1 MPRRIAIKPERP
13 NFRKNDQVMVISGD
27 DRGKSGRILKVL
39 RDKGR
44 VIVEKVNFIKRHTKP
59 RGTGR
64 QGGILEREAPIHVS
78 NVMHLCP
85 KCQAGVRVTVRA
97 GEGGKRERF
106 CGRCGE
112 SIVRTQ

>member
-1 MPRRIAIKPERP
+1 MAVS
-13 NFRKNDQVMVISGD
+13 FRKNDQVVVISGD

-44 VIVEKVNFIKRHTKP
+44 VIVEKVNFVKRHTKA
-59 RGTGR
+59 RGQSR
-64 QGGILEREAPIHVS
+64 QGGILEREAPIHMS

-85 KCQAGVRVTVRA
+85 KCGTGVRITVKA
-97 GEGGKRERF
+97 GSDGKRERF

-112 SIVRTQ
+112 TIARNR

>member
-1 MPRRIAIKPERP
+1 MAVS
-13 NFRKNDQVMVISGD
+13 FRKNDQVVVISGD

-44 VIVEKVNFIKRHTKP
+44 VIVEKVNFVKRHTKA
-59 RGTGR
+59 RGQSR
-64 QGGILEREAPIHVS
+64 QGGILEREAAIHVS

-85 KCQAGVRVTVRA
+85 KCGTGVRVTVRA
-97 GEGGKRERF
+97 GSDGKRERF

-112 SIVRTQ
+112 TIPRNR

>member
-1 MPRRIAIKPERP
+1 MKTKTPAKMP
-13 NFRKNDQVMVISGD
+13 NFRKNDQVVVISGD

-39 RDKGR
+39 RDRNR

-85 KCQAGVRVTVRA
+85 KCQTGVRVTVKPDA
-97 GEGGKRERF
+97 DKKRERF

-112 SIVRTQ
+112 SIPRAQ